1 MKAELISEYQ
11 WKYEWGGREGW
22 LVNIDLVWCWER
34 PLVRYIHDSLDS
46 HIQIKSHPGG
56 VSSQPVRV
64 STQQVPWESLS
75 LSENWRITQFTA
87 NYSDGQM

>member
-34 PLVRYIHDSLDS
+34 PPVSYIHDSLDS
-46 HIQIKSHPGG
+46 HIQIKS
-56 VSSQPVRV
+56 QPRW
-64 STQQVPWESLS
+64 S
-75 LSENWRITQFTA
+75 
-87 NYSDGQM
+87 